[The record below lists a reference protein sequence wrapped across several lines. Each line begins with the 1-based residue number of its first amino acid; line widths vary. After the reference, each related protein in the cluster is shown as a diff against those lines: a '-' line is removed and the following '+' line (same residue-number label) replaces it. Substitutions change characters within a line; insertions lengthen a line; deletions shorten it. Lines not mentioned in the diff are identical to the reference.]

1 MSIGFKSMN
10 MIDSQT
16 LIDLCPDPIIGVD
29 AKGMINLFNT
39 AAERLL
45 GYDSAQVVG
54 ALHIAEIYT
63 SFEHAKEIKR
73 LMDSDEYGER
83 GFIEGYET
91 VLKSKWGR
99 EIPIRLSASLLE
111 EDHGVAGSV
120 GFFHDMT
127 DRKRLEEKLKKQSI
141 TDELTGLYNQ
151 RHFYGV
157 LSVEMDRAERYQT
170 PLSLV
175 CVDLDN
181 LKQVNDQLG
190 HLEGDRILRDVSRAL
205 QESCRSVDVCFRYG
219 GDEFMVL
226 LPQTDCIESAQLA
239 ERIRRRFNEICS
251 YSVDLG
257 NSVIINASLSLGVT
271 DTLGDEDVDHFIQ
284 RADLAMYEAKNAGG
298 NRTMMIKRQV
308 ADKVEA
314 EM

>member
-1 MSIGFKSMN
+1 MKK
-10 MIDSQT
+10 IDSRT
-16 LIDLCPDPIIGVD
+16 LVSLCPDPIIGVD
-29 AKGMINLFNT
+29 AGGLINLFN
-39 AAERLL
+39 AAAQRLL
-45 GYDSAQVVG
+45 GYNSEEVIG
-54 ALHIAEIYT
+54 RLHISEIYT
-63 SFEHAKEIKR
+63 SLDHAKEIKR
-73 LMDSDEYGER
+73 LIQSNDFGEC
-83 GFIEGYET
+83 GFVEGYET
-91 VLKSKWGR
+91 VLKSALGQ

-111 EDHGVAGSV
+111 EHDGGGSV
-120 GFFHDMT
+120 GFFHDMSE
-127 DRKRLEEKLKKQSI
+127 RKRLEEKLKKQSI

-157 LSVEMDRAERYQT
+157 LSVEMDRAERYQS
-170 PLSLV
+170 PLSLI

-205 QESCRSVDVCFRYG
+205 RECSRSVDACFRYG

-239 ERIRRRFNEICS
+239 ERIRMRFNEIS
-251 YSVDLG
+251 RYSIDLG
-257 NSVIINASLSLGVT
+257 NTVVINASLSLGVT
-271 DTLGDEDVDHFIQ
+271 DTLALEDVDHFIQ

-314 EM
+314 EV

>member
-29 AKGMINLFNT
+29 AKGKINLFNT

-141 TDELTGLYNQ
+141 TDEA
-151 RHFYGV
+151 
-157 LSVEMDRAERYQT
+157 DR
-170 PLSLV
+170 V
-175 CVDLDN
+175 V
-181 LKQVNDQLG
+181 
-190 HLEGDRILRDVSRAL
+190 
-205 QESCRSVDVCFRYG
+205 
-219 GDEFMVL
+219 
-226 LPQTDCIESAQLA
+226 
-239 ERIRRRFNEICS
+239 
-251 YSVDLG
+251 
-257 NSVIINASLSLGVT
+257 
-271 DTLGDEDVDHFIQ
+271 
-284 RADLAMYEAKNAGG
+284 
-298 NRTMMIKRQV
+298 
-308 ADKVEA
+308 
-314 EM
+314 